1 MAGGQTGIEDANTD
15 RNNACQ
21 AFERGGSVG
30 KNAC

>member
-1 MAGGQTGIEDANTD
+1 MAGGKTDIEDANTD

-21 AFERGGSVG
+21 AFERASSAG